1 VQNLPILRRSQETS
15 DSCKQAYTL
24 CYNFSHSMNTSSHLP
39 KVSII
44 MPSFNQGQFL
54 ESSIHSVLEQDYPNI
69 EYIIVDG
76 GSKDN
81 SLEIIKKYKD
91 HLAWWASEKD
101 KGHADALN
109 KGFSHATGEILAW
122 LNSDD
127 IYFPNAVSE
136 AVSILT
142 NHPDVGMVYG
152 DADLIDDS
160 GVTVGK
166 FASKQTSYRQMLRG
180 SVHIPQATTF
190 IRADVWR
197 QVGPLDLSLFFS
209 FDYDLWVKIAKVS
222 KVLYVPKRWAK
233 FRIHG
238 AGKTIVNDDR
248 CYPDMLRVLERE
260 TGSSWLS
267 WLRLRMIARKAFY
280 SWMPWKFRL
289 RLRKILTFK

>member
-1 VQNLPILRRSQETS
+1 
-15 DSCKQAYTL
+15 
-24 CYNFSHSMNTSSHLP
+24 MNTSSNLP
-39 KVSII
+39 RVSII
-44 MPSFNQGQFL
+44 TPSFNQGQFL
-54 ESSIHSVLEQDYPNI
+54 EASILSVLEQDYPNL

-81 SLEIIKKYKD
+81 SVEIIKRYQD
-91 HLAWWASEKD
+91 RLAWWASEKD

-109 KGFSHATGEILAW
+109 KGFSHATGDILAW

-127 IYFPNAVSE
+127 VYFPNAVSE

-142 NHPDVGMVYG
+142 SHPEVGMVYG

-160 GVTVGK
+160 GATVGR
-166 FASKQTSYRQMLRG
+166 FGSKQTSYRQMLRG

-190 IRADVWR
+190 MRADVWR

-209 FDYDLWVKIAKVS
+209 FDYDLWVKIAKAS
-222 KVLYVPKRWAK
+222 QVLYVPKRWAK
-233 FRIHG
+233 FRIHSS
-238 AGKTIVNDDR
+238 GKTIVNDDR

-260 TGSSWLS
+260 GGSWLS
-267 WLRLRMIARKAFY
+267 WLRLRMIARKLLY

>member
-1 VQNLPILRRSQETS
+1 
-15 DSCKQAYTL
+15 
-24 CYNFSHSMNTSSHLP
+24 MNTSTPLP

-44 MPSFNQGQFL
+44 TPSFNQSQFL
-54 ESSIHSVLEQDYPNI
+54 EASILSVLEQDYPNL

-76 GSKDN
+76 GSKDQ
-81 SLEIIKKYKD
+81 SVEVIKKYQD
-91 HLAWWASEKD
+91 RLAWWVSEKD

-109 KGFSHATGEILAW
+109 KGFARATGDILAW

-127 IYFPNAVSE
+127 IYYPNAVSE

-142 NHPDVGMVYG
+142 SHPEVGMVYG
-152 DADLIDDS
+152 DADLIDDA
-160 GVTVGK
+160 GEAAGQ
-166 FASKQTSYRQMLRG
+166 FGSKQTSYRQMLRG

-190 IRADVWR
+190 IRAEIWR

-222 KVLYVPKRWAK
+222 KVLYVPRRWAK

-260 TGSSWLS
+260 TGSSLFS
-267 WLRLRMIARKAFY
+267 WLRLRMIARKLFY

-289 RLRKILTFK
+289 RLRKLLTFK

>member
-1 VQNLPILRRSQETS
+1 
-15 DSCKQAYTL
+15 
-24 CYNFSHSMNTSSHLP
+24 MNTSSQLP

-54 ESSIHSVLEQDYPNI
+54 ETSIHSVLEQDYPNI
-69 EYIIVDG
+69 EYILVDG

-81 SLEIIKKYKD
+81 SVEIIKKYQD
-91 HLAWWASEKD
+91 HLAWWVSEKD

-142 NHPDVGMVYG
+142 SHPEVGMVYG

-160 GVTVGK
+160 GETVGK

-190 IRADVWR
+190 IRAEVWR

-233 FRIHG
+233 FRIHS
-238 AGKTIVNDDR
+238 AGTTIVNDDR

-260 TGSSWLS
+260 SGRSSWLS
-267 WLRLRMIARKAFY
+267 WMRLRMIARKAFY
-280 SWMPWKFRL
+280 VWMPWKFRL
-289 RLRKILTFK
+289 QLRKILTFK